1 MVQILLVEKSGTI
14 KEINVKQFDDTY
26 LSKKAGFKSEKGFSQ
41 NNGWSINNMHI
52 FLHGKTEGRAGQ
64 ENKYDFPPPCDN
76 TLFFGGC
83 LLIAKNAK
91 NEYLDLN
98 EKLWKMIYEKLFGG
112 FEDLGE
118 EDSEEEDEEDED
130 DDLSQT
136 KQGYAKDGFVVDDN
150 EDEDDEEEDD
160 DDDEDIDAEE
170 DDDGAEDDDDDD
182 DDDDEEEEEVTP
194 PKKRVQPKR
203 TAKKTAIQNVFM
215 NMQQQEEYMNCESEL
230 SEEEYV

>member
-52 FLHGKTEGRAGQ
+52 FLYGKTEGRAGQ

-76 TLFFGGC
+76 ILFFGGC

-150 EDEDDEEEDD
+150 EDEDEDEDEEEEDD
-160 DDDEDIDAEE
+160 DEDIEAEDEEEEDDEEDIDA
-170 DDDGAEDDDDDD
+170 
-182 DDDDEEEEEVTP
+182 EEEEEVTP

>member
-52 FLHGKTEGRAGQ
+52 FLYGKTEGRAGQ

-76 TLFFGGC
+76 ILFFGGC

-98 EKLWKMIYEKLFGG
+98 EKLWKIIYEKLFGG

-118 EDSEEEDEEDED
+118 EDSEEDEEDED

-150 EDEDDEEEDD
+150 EEQDDEEEEHDD
-160 DDDEDIDAEE
+160 EEDIDAEDEDDGEE
-170 DDDGAEDDDDDD
+170 DDDEDD
-182 DDDDEEEEEVTP
+182 EEEVTP

-215 NMQQQEEYMNCESEL
+215 NMQQEEEYMNCESEL